1 MLSTSVV
8 NNSSMSAVQ
17 REMAGNVG
25 ASETGMFDFMNY
37 LLGLQGQTQD
47 WLEPASENP
56 FAMPTTN
63 GEGKAGQD
71 ETLLSL
77 FERKNQSPL
86 DPIALSSLFPQ
97 GNNPIA
103 NPIAIKTGVENLM
116 EKNGN
121 KGLEES
127 FSQNADIKNAIST
140 LDNQGLTGLQM
151 LQRSSEKSGN
161 IGSEL
166 AITQAQKEKALQQY
180 LSQQAAHSKTESVN
194 SVYKNTV
201 SAASEKIE
209 DKSDFSISEALRNN
223 QISSKEDLKTE
234 GKNKG
239 NGSNQSTLNN
249 LVLGTE
255 QNTLFKPLDTG
266 ALESKGQVVRASLP
280 ELFEKV
286 QGMVHQGNGKMIV
299 ALNPPTL
306 GQVEIHVTARGKNVE
321 IEMKSEND
329 FAKSAIEGS
338 IGELRSSLE
347 AQDLN
352 LTKLEV
358 QVHRDLDKQV
368 QGDFNSSW
376 VGQDAAFQQSRGFNR
391 DNSSESPWREPSGL
405 TSSKTISTSMRLG
418 GISSASRAMSVAD
431 GRVDIRI

>member
-1 MLSTSVV
+1 M
-8 NNSSMSAVQ
+8 
-17 REMAGNVG
+17 
-25 ASETGMFDFMNY
+25 
-37 LLGLQGQTQD
+37 
-47 WLEPASENP
+47 
-56 FAMPTTN
+56 
-63 GEGKAGQD
+63 
-71 ETLLSL
+71 
-77 FERKNQSPL
+77 
-86 DPIALSSLFPQ
+86 
-97 GNNPIA
+97 
-103 NPIAIKTGVENLM
+103 
-116 EKNGN
+116 
-121 KGLEES
+121 
-127 FSQNADIKNAIST
+127 
-140 LDNQGLTGLQM
+140 
-151 LQRSSEKSGN
+151 
-161 IGSEL
+161 
-166 AITQAQKEKALQQY
+166 
-180 LSQQAAHSKTESVN
+180 
-194 SVYKNTV
+194 
-201 SAASEKIE
+201 
-209 DKSDFSISEALRNN
+209 
-223 QISSKEDLKTE
+223 
-234 GKNKG
+234 
-239 NGSNQSTLNN
+239 
-249 LVLGTE
+249 LGTE